1 MDNLAPVIIFAYNR
15 PDHLLNLM
23 NSLESNDNASNS
35 DIYVFI
41 DGVADNSYLDS
52 NHKVIEISERD
63 WKFQSVRLIKREF
76 LDYIR

>member
-15 PDHLLNLM
+15 PDHFLNLM
-23 NSLESNDNASNS
+23 NSLESNDIASKS

-41 DGVADNSYLDS
+41 DGVAENSHLDS

-63 WKFQSVRLIKREF
+63 WKFQSVKIIN
-76 LDYIR
+76 Y